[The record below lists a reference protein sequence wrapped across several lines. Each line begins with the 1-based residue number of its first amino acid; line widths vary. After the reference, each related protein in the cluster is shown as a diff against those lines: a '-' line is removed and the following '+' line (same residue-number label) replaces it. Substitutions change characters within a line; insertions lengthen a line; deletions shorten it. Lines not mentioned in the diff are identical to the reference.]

1 VGRPLGWTPPEED
14 RLGSMAPS
22 IPAATMMDDWCLRI
36 GQPSHRRVATEQL
49 QEANPQPTLG
59 EGGTYEPR
67 PAQIQIPDEILDF
80 DLM

>member
-1 VGRPLGWTPPEED
+1 
-14 RLGSMAPS
+14 
-22 IPAATMMDDWCLRI
+22 MMDDWCLRI